1 MGFARGPM
9 LSVVKSGMG
18 AAILE
23 KRRFMVRALLMKV
36 DSFSLAKGGSI
47 TRRAWK
53 NSGRG

>member
-23 KRRFMVRALLMKV
+23 KRRFMVGALLMKV